1 MPSSSISRNRLL
13 SIPEVAEFLNISSW
27 QVRRL
32 VWRGD
37 LPAVRIGRLVR
48 LDREDLDAYVTNQK
62 CRNGSEAEH
71 TISATRIR

>member
-1 MPSSSISRNRLL
+1 MPSTSTSRSRLL
-13 SIPEVAEFLNISSW
+13 SILEAAEFLNISSW

-48 LDREDLDAYVTNQK
+48 LDREDLDAYITSQK
-62 CRNGSEAEH
+62 CRNGCDAEH
-71 TISATRIR
+71 AISGTRIP

>member
-1 MPSSSISRNRLL
+1 MPSSSSTRSRLL
-13 SIPEVAEFLNISSW
+13 SIPEAAEFLNISSW

-37 LPAVRIGRLVR
+37 LPSVRIGRLVR
-48 LDREDLDAYVTNQK
+48 LDREDLDAYVASQK

-71 TISATRIR
+71 TIATRIS

>member
-1 MPSSSISRNRLL
+1 MLSTSTSPSRLL
-13 SIPEVAEFLNISSW
+13 SILEAAEFLNISSW

-48 LDREDLDAYVTNQK
+48 LDLTDL
-62 CRNGSEAEH
+62 H
-71 TISATRIR
+71 TFIRKNKISSGDSQ